1 MTDPQ
6 APSQHEEQELRELR
20 HRVRVLARRLERSE
34 AHRARLEE
42 LKESGESLHRRLL
55 AEANAAR
62 RALEARNEE
71 LQRMTQ
77 ELEDARLEAQ
87 RGHRAKAA
95 LLAQL
100 SHELRTPLASML
112 GVTELLADTVC
123 EPQQR
128 ELVGLLKTA
137 SHNLEHLI
145 DDVLDLA
152 RAEAKALPVR
162 DERFDPRELLEEV
175 VDLVA
180 VDAARRNLDLVLD
193 AAPGLPGALTTD
205 RDRLRQALFRLAS
218 NAVRHTPSGAVT
230 LLGRRQGDRAL
241 LAVRDEGPGLAP
253 EQVERLFAAFG
264 AEEMTAGDAYGGT
277 GLGLAY
283 VQATVS
289 ALGGELSVETRRVG
303 SDTGTT
309 IGVLLPLPADPPHT
323 SESEGARARGG
334 APGWASEDAQSGE
347 RRRAALVMLD
357 SPGQRLA
364 ASRHLRAKGW
374 KVTAVGP
381 QADLRALGRG
391 PDGEDPAWG
400 VLIVAPEAV
409 ESAWATAGKA
419 GAGVVVAARV
429 DRLVEAQRAS
439 GPPVDAYVSL
449 PPKRAALWAAV
460 ELAVRQA
467 EARAAKADATV
478 EEADAGAPHE
488 PTPHDGAEMRPGEL
502 APVLVVEDDPINRR
516 LVGRLLERRGVPYE
530 VAEDGGQALERATE
544 RRYGLVL
551 MDCRMPVLDGLEAT
565 RRMRAGGPNAATPI
579 VALTANVVA
588 VERQRCLE
596 AGMTEVLG
604 KPVRS
609 KTLYE
614 VIERLTGM
622 DLDR

>member
-1 MTDPQ
+1 MTGPPPDEL
-6 APSQHEEQELRELR
+6 EEMRR
-20 HRVRVLARRLERSE
+20 RARVLARRLARSE

-55 AEANAAR
+55 AEAEEAR
-62 RALEARNEE
+62 RTLEARNEDLRQTTE
-71 LQRMTQ
+71 A
-77 ELEDARLEAQ
+77 LEDARLEAQ

-162 DERFDPRELLEEV
+162 RQHIRPLDLLEEV
-175 VDLVA
+175 ADLVA
-180 VDAARRNLDLVLD
+180 VDAARRDLDLVLD
-193 AAPGLPGALTTD
+193 AAPSLPSALVTD
-205 RDRLRQALFRLAS
+205 RNRLRQALFRLAS
-218 NAVRHTPSGAVT
+218 NAVRHTPSGTVT
-230 LLGRRQGDRAL
+230 LVGRPQGERVL
-241 LAVRDEGPGLAP
+241 LAVRDEGPGLDQD
-253 EQVERLFAAFG
+253 QVEKLFAAFG
-264 AEEMTAGDAYGGT
+264 AQEGTAGDAYGGT

-289 ALGGELSVETRRVG
+289 ALGGELVVDTHRVG
-303 SDTGTT
+303 SKTGTT
-309 IGVLLPLPADPPHT
+309 LGVLLAPPDELADAPPDDRPEDPPRNKTHQRT
-323 SESEGARARGG
+323 
-334 APGWASEDAQSGE
+334 
-347 RRRAALVMLD
+347 ALVMLD

-364 ASRHLRAKGW
+364 TARHLRAAGW
-374 KVTAVGP
+374 AVTTVGAGVDP
-381 QADLRALGRG
+381 RTLG
-391 PDGEDPAWG
+391 PEPNSEAPAWE
-400 VLIVAPEAV
+400 VFVVSPEAL
-409 ESAWATAGKA
+409 EGAWGPASEA
-419 GAGVVVAARV
+419 GAGIVVAARV
-429 DRLVEAQRAS
+429 DQLVSAQRAS
-439 GPPVDAYVSL
+439 GPPVGAYVSL
-449 PPKRAALWAAV
+449 PPKRSSLQAAA

-467 EARAAKADATV
+467 QAKGRADDLGTLDP
-478 EEADAGAPHE
+478 EGG
-488 PTPHDGAEMRPGEL
+488 PTPPRATSPDEGSVGVRLGEL

-530 VAEDGGQALERATE
+530 VAEDGGEAVARASE

-565 RRMRAGGPNAATPI
+565 RRIRRGETNADTPI

-588 VERQRCLE
+588 IERQRCLD

-614 VIERLTGM
+614 VIARLTGM
-622 DLDR
+622 DLER